1 MTRRDLRWK
10 AAGLA
15 LFGLSCAM
23 AAALDGSVMA
33 LAFFPVALLALPLL
47 VHGKR
52 VGQMVRA
59 GWRGHGRTV
68 DLLHAAR
75 LRRDSFARSKSPR

>member
-15 LFGLSCAM
+15 LFALSCAM
-23 AAALDGSVMA
+23 AAALDGSA
-33 LAFFPVALLALPLL
+33 LTLAFFPVALLALPLL

>member
-10 AAGLA
+10 GAGLA
-15 LFGLSCAM
+15 LLALSCTM
-23 AAALDGSVMA
+23 AAALEGSPLA

-47 VHGKR
+47 LHGKR

-68 DLLHAAR
+68 DILHAAR
-75 LRRDSFARSKSPR
+75 LRRRR

>member
-15 LFGLSCAM
+15 LFGLSCVM
-23 AAALDGSVMA
+23 AAALDGSALA
-33 LAFFPVALLALPLL
+33 LAFLPLALLALPLL

-75 LRRDSFARSKSPR
+75 LRRDSFGRSKSLH

>member
-10 AAGLA
+10 ATGLV

-23 AAALDGSVMA
+23 AAALDGSALA
-33 LAFFPVALLALPLL
+33 LAFLPLALLALPLL

-75 LRRDSFARSKSPR
+75 LRRDSSGRSKSPH

>member
-15 LFGLSCAM
+15 LFALSCAM
-23 AAALDGSVMA
+23 AAALDGSA
-33 LAFFPVALLALPLL
+33 LTLAFFPVALLALPLL

-52 VGQMVRA
+52 VWQMVRA

>member
-15 LFGLSCAM
+15 LFALSCAM
-23 AAALDGSVMA
+23 AAALDGSALA
-33 LAFFPVALLALPLL
+33 LAFLPLALLALPLL

-68 DLLHAAR
+68 DMLHAAR
-75 LRRDSFARSKSPR
+75 LRRDSPARSKSHH

>member
-10 AAGLA
+10 AAGLV
-15 LFGLSCAM
+15 LLTLSCAM
-23 AAALDGSVMA
+23 APALDGSLLA
-33 LAFFPVALLALPLL
+33 LAFLPLALLALPLL
-47 VHGKR
+47 LHGKC

-68 DLLHAAR
+68 DVIHAAR
-75 LRRDSFARSKSPR
+75 LRHRR

>member
-10 AAGLA
+10 GAGLA
-15 LFGLSCAM
+15 LLALSCAM
-23 AAALDGSVMA
+23 AAALDGSPLT
-33 LAFFPVALLALPLL
+33 LAFFPLALLALPLL

-52 VGQMVRA
+52 VGQLLRA

-68 DLLHAAR
+68 EVLHTAR
-75 LRRDSFARSKSPR
+75 LRQRR